1 MVSDIFFE
9 NKKYFSV
16 KDASALTGYSK
27 DYIGQLCR
35 SNKIVSRR
43 VGRVWYVEEE
53 SLLVYKNTP
62 TTFDFARNLYSNKTT
77 EIASVKSEVTP
88 VSIPSPVVVSKSE
101 PVVSNEK
108 TTVIDKSVLS
118 NTQGEKSNLINALH
132 ELMFV
137 FDVNFSKRL
146 SPLVLV
152 LLVILGVFTFKFNF
166 NDFNKTVAFVSEK
179 SSEKIGAFAYGASN
193 TPKIVFNAI
202 NDVTDFY
209 SNGIKDTYLALGNNI
224 GYQNNNS
231 QFASAINSS
240 QQFNPIDHSGLVVYR
255 KINSWFDGLFT
266 PTSVFV
272 NTNNIVKATTTPKN
286 TVATNAQTKIIN
298 NTTTKVVERIIEKP
312 VNGAVTTQELQTSL
326 QILNNDI
333 LQKLYSLSTG
343 NGGNVTNIYQQ
354 IAQSQRIDQLTN
366 TVLNSPTINN
376 ATINGLTVTS
386 TGTTTFSGGI
396 SLSGGCVT
404 VNGVCLG
411 TGNGGYNLVQDEGVD
426 LIART
431 TINFVG
437 GGVTA
442 TDSGGITTVTI
453 NGTSFTGAPNS
464 IVTTNSLGS
473 LTATGTQLTVGSILA
488 TTTATS
494 TFIGGIS
501 TNLLSVTST
510 IASSTFANGINLT
523 SGCFAVNGTCLST
536 SGGSG
541 TPGGS
546 NGQVQYNASG
556 SFAGIS
562 TTTLSTNSSLSVTG
576 TLGTLLGGTNST
588 ISLNLANPN
597 SWTGLQTFA
606 YSSTTYGS
614 FTTASTT
621 NLSLGGQS
629 FNSLLGSGL
638 TNVGGALT
646 IDTTSL
652 NNSINSYIAASTT
665 IPKTYTANTFTA
677 LNTFS
682 NTSTTLASFIYSS
695 STQSNIGTLTLGTLN
710 GPLQANNGVVSATT
724 SIGQLLSS
732 SLRHQFLLGVR
743 YLNGD

>member
-9 NKKYFSV
+9 NKKYISV

-35 SNKIVSRR
+35 SNKIISRR
-43 VGRVWYVEEE
+43 FGRIWYVEEE
-53 SLLVYKNTP
+53 SLFNYKNTP
-62 TTFDFARNLYSNKTT
+62 TTFDFARNLYPNKNTDSV
-77 EIASVKSEVTP
+77 SVKVEEVSKTVVPNEVVAVTVDEKIETVSVP
-88 VSIPSPVVVSKSE
+88 VSAKVPQVSVVV
-101 PVVSNEK
+101 PTTYPNVEK
-108 TTVIDKSVLS
+108 D
-118 NTQGEKSNLINALH
+118 NLLNAVH

-137 FDVNFSKRL
+137 FDVNFSKKL
-146 SPLVLV
+146 NPLVLT
-152 LLVILGVFTFKFNF
+152 LLIIIGIFTFKF
-166 NDFNKTVAFVSEK
+166 DFNNFGTTVAVVSR
-179 SSEKIGAFAYGASN
+179 Y
-193 TPKIVFNAI
+193 T
-202 NDVTDFY
+202 
-209 SNGIKDTYLALGNNI
+209 KDSVNYLAYNVSNSPKVVFDAVNQVSGLYSENI
-224 GYQNNNS
+224 KKAYLAFGHDSVSLNNS

-240 QQFNPIDHSGLVVYR
+240 QDFNPIDHSGLVVYR
-255 KINSWFDGLFT
+255 KINSWFDGLFA
-266 PTSVFV
+266 PNSVFV
-272 NTNNIVKATTTPKN
+272 NTNTIVKATTTPKN
-286 TVATNAQTKIIN
+286 TLATNTQTKVIN
-298 NTTTKVVERIIEKP
+298 TTTTKVVERIIEKP

-343 NGGNVTNIYQQ
+343 SGGNVTNIYQQ

-366 TVLNSPTINN
+366 TILNSPTINN
-376 ATINGLTVTS
+376 ATINGLSVTS

-442 TDSGGITTVTI
+442 NDSGGVTTVTI
-453 NGTSFTGAPNS
+453 NGTSFTGAANS
-464 IVTTNSLGS
+464 VVVTDSLGS
-473 LTATGTQLTVGSILA
+473 LIATGTQLTVGNILA

-494 TFIGGIS
+494 TFVGGIS

-523 SGCFAVNGTCLST
+523 SGCFAVNGTCLTT

-556 SFAGIS
+556 VFAGIS
-562 TTTLSTNSSLSVTG
+562 TTTLATNSSLSVTG
-576 TLGTLLGGTNST
+576 TLGALLGGSNST
-588 ISLNLANPN
+588 ISLNLGNAN
-597 SWTGLQTFA
+597 SWTALQTFA

-621 NLSLGGQS
+621 NLSL
-629 FNSLLGSGL
+629 
-638 TNVGGALT
+638 
-646 IDTTSL
+646 
-652 NNSINSYIAASTT
+652 
-665 IPKTYTANTFTA
+665 
-677 LNTFS
+677 
-682 NTSTTLASFIYSS
+682 
-695 STQSNIGTLTLGTLN
+695 
-710 GPLQANNGVVSATT
+710 
-724 SIGQLLSS
+724 
-732 SLRHQFLLGVR
+732 
-743 YLNGD
+743 